1 MPKIVDYEKRRK
13 DIIQKA
19 LYVFAKNGYHSTRFS
34 DIAKRCKMGR
44 TSLYQYFKNKEDIF
58 SNVVNHIMATLR
70 VELQKIL
77 NSEELSCTAKLK
89 KIVQRLGHKFSE
101 KQNMMIILI
110 DFKILLSREESELG
124 QELKRYS
131 KELRSAFEN
140 VLKKGI
146 ESGEIRQIDPG
157 SMAATIT
164 VLVESIILKAS
175 FKGDVSMKEHLTNI
189 DILLKSLQV

>member
-19 LYVFAKNGYHSTRFS
+19 LYVFAKNGCHSTRFS